1 MIEDGP
7 ALSEAFLR
15 HQKEVAKNANYV
27 PLDDD
32 SEYRGIKRELEKR
45 NCGKIFS
52 GIDLDLQDLDTKTV
66 WKSL

>member
-1 MIEDGP
+1 MTEDSP

-15 HQKEVAKNANYV
+15 HLKEDAKNGNYV

-32 SEYRGIKRELEKR
+32 SEYRGIKRELGKR
-45 NCGKIFS
+45 NCGKIFC

-66 WKSL
+66 WKPR